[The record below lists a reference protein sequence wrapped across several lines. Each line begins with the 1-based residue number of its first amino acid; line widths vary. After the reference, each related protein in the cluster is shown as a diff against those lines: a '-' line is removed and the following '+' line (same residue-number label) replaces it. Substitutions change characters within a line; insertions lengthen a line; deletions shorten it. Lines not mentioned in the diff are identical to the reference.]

1 MSDIKKMLR
10 SRCGYDKELNVL
22 LLCAPSGQ
30 TKKRIRELER
40 KIAEADSLILSIPD
54 DTLRLVLVCKYI
66 QGHSDEK
73 ISDEINYSPRH
84 VRRLH
89 RRALEYLE
97 NKK

>member
-1 MSDIKKMLR
+1 MSDIKKLLR
-10 SRCGYDKELNVL
+10 SRCEYEAERKMLVK
-22 LLCAPSGQ
+22 CAPSKH
-30 TKKRIRELER
+30 TKRRIKELEQ